1 MRCFQVDFQEEFFLN
16 STHSFQLNV
25 SYILSDSTVYT
36 GHTVSMLFLAERI
49 KKISLIKRVK
59 IVVKFLKHI
68 PEMVEMLDGYM
79 EGHKEY
85 CKMKNI
91 PKTVIVAKKKFDMAM
106 DAIITDWIEWFEMML
121 NRNGYF
127 SLRNCLE
134 TDVLS
139 FILQSQAEKD
149 EFIKLGEDVETGL
162 RELFAFKGLPN
173 YENKTIWLLPEGFYS
188 QEYFDDDII
197 TSFESIEVGKP
208 FLIPCLKM
216 PNLNLLSSI
225 EMKIIKE
232 NVNTRIAAFREVTDE
247 WATKCYTSKDG
258 VTYFKERLMS
268 EMAGVQEAIDNDP
281 FLKQWSNLDGVQHNS
296 TIYFG
301 EVSPLIL
308 WKYYKNNLVISEESY
323 QFLLNGYEL
332 IENHTVPIMVF
343 AYKREELEWYIKE
356 EDQVIQQEMVES
368 VRKHMEV

>member
-1 MRCFQVDFQEEFFLN
+1 
-16 STHSFQLNV
+16 
-25 SYILSDSTVYT
+25 
-36 GHTVSMLFLAERI
+36 MLFLAERI
-49 KKISLIKRVK
+49 RKISLIRKVK
-59 IVVKFLKHI
+59 IVVRFLTHI
-68 PEMVEMLDGYM
+68 PEMVERLEDFL

-91 PKTVIVAKKKFDMAM
+91 PKTVLVAKKKLDMAM

-121 NRNGYF
+121 KRNGYF

-134 TDVLS
+134 TDILS

-162 RELFAFKGLPN
+162 RELFAFKGIPN
-173 YENKTIWLLPEGFYS
+173 YVNKAIWLLPEGFYS
-188 QEYFDDDII
+188 QEYFDDDLNMSI
-197 TSFESIEVGKP
+197 ESIEVGKP

-232 NVNTRIAAFREVTDE
+232 NVNIQIAAFRTETDE
-247 WATKCYTSKDG
+247 WAKACYTKSEG
-258 VTYFKERLMS
+258 VNYFIDKLLPQ
-268 EMAGVQEAIDNDP
+268 MATVQEAIDNDP
-281 FLKQWSNLDGVQHNS
+281 FLKQWSNLDGVEINS

-301 EVSPLIL
+301 EISPLML

-323 QFLLNGYEL
+323 QFLLDGYEL

-343 AYKREELEWYIKE
+343 AYKREELEWYIKD
-356 EDQVIQQEMVES
+356 EDQEMQQDMVES
-368 VRKHMEV
+368 VRKYIDL